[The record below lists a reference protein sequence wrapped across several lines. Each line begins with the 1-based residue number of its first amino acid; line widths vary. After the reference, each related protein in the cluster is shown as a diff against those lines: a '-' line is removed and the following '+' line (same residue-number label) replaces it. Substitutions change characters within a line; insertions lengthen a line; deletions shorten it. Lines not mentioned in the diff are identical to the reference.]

1 MPDYEAQTV
10 EEPEVNPAV
19 LSVIGGAVGTV
30 VGARRGPVG
39 AVVGGVVGGSAGYLA
54 GAAAEP
60 GEAGSRPS
68 EDPVSIEVGDPETVD
83 MAGGADDTGN
93 PPEDE

>member
-1 MPDYEAQTV
+1 MPQHEEQTV
-10 EEPEVNPAV
+10 EEPEVNAAV

-54 GAAAEP
+54 GAAVEP
-60 GEAGSRPS
+60 GGAAPRPS
-68 EDPVSIEVGDPETVD
+68 EEPVSIEVGDPETVD
-83 MAGGADDTGN
+83 MAGGANDTGN
-93 PPEDE
+93 SPEDE